1 MEHKQ
6 NSAVKFSKYKGS
18 EAELQQAVAT
28 YLNFLGVLWFHCPN
42 EIKAK
47 PQYMAKRKR
56 LGVKSGVPDIC
67 ILEPNKD
74 YHGLFIELKV
84 GYNKLSENQEYWLDR
99 LGFKSYKVA
108 VSYSFDEVKHIVTE
122 YMKIK

>member
-1 MEHKQ
+1 MKEYK
-6 NSAVKFSKYKGS
+6 KYKGS

-28 YLNFLGVLWFHCPN
+28 YLDFMGVLWFHCPN
-42 EIKAK
+42 EVKAK

-56 LGVKSGVPDIC
+56 MGVKSGVPDIC

-84 GYNKLSENQEYWLDR
+84 GCNKISQNQRYWLMKLKIR
-99 LGFKSYKVA
+99 GYKVA
-108 VSYSFDEVKHIVTE
+108 VSYSFEEVKHIINE
-122 YMKIK
+122 YLKNK